1 MKKLKQSISFQ
12 KNHDIFSLIINRYV
26 KRVNIKKEKQLLI
39 KITCNKN
46 LGNSL
51 INSSLVV
58 KKEKKRGAGCQTILE
73 MTMKEK
79 MR

>member
-1 MKKLKQSISFQ
+1 MKKLKQPISFQ
-12 KNHDIFSLIINRYV
+12 KNHDIFSLIINRY
-26 KRVNIKKEKQLLI
+26 VNIKKEKQLLI

-46 LGNSL
+46 LGNTL
-51 INSSLVV
+51 INSSLIV
-58 KKEKKRGAGCQTILE
+58 KNEEKRGAGCQTILE

>member
-26 KRVNIKKEKQLLI
+26 NIKKEKQLLI

-51 INSSLVV
+51 IEHFKIVHL
-58 KKEKKRGAGCQTILE
+58 L
-73 MTMKEK
+73 
-79 MR
+79 

>member
-1 MKKLKQSISFQ
+1 MKKLKQPISFQ
-12 KNHDIFSLIINRYV
+12 KNHDIFSLIINRY
-26 KRVNIKKEKQLLI
+26 VNIKKEKQLLI

-58 KKEKKRGAGCQTILE
+58 KKEKKRGAGCQTISE
-73 MTMKEK
+73 MTIKEK
-79 MR
+79 KR

>member
-46 LGNSL
+46 LGNNL
-51 INSSLVV
+51 IEHFKIVQL
-58 KKEKKRGAGCQTILE
+58 L
-73 MTMKEK
+73 
-79 MR
+79 